1 MKIALIYY
9 SGTGNTESMADAV
22 EKALQGKA
30 DVVRVTPESF
40 GPDNIADYDAFA
52 FGCPAMGQ
60 EVLEEDAFE
69 PMFTS
74 VENSLGDKKVI
85 IFGSYGWGDGEWM
98 RNWEERCQSDGITL
112 AHAPVI
118 CQEAPDDAAIAELEE
133 AAQSLL

>member
-112 AHAPVI
+112 SHAPVI